1 MTTNLRIVNVQVVSS
16 TEIQVTFTENLTPH
30 LVTSNVSIISSTTN
44 VPNSQVLAIS
54 VTSATLTVICQPL
67 IPFAAYFIQFISTPT
82 NLFESLNGDAKILQ
96 DGVSNQYLI
105 TGPISPDNPVKD
117 YFVKFFNGNI
127 YSTDVDTSVVSQYIN
142 AMSTNLARCLY
153 DIRQVQNEN
162 YLSFQVVD
170 EQQFRGA
177 GPYDRLYEEGA
188 YEVMR
193 VGLTP
198 TDAVASM
205 SIFLADFPNFP
216 VTLQQQ
222 ANVETLVPSSTDAVG
237 TLNINTL
244 ILNLNESPVTQVTSV
259 VFTLLTANPIY
270 TYNVQLLGYQL
281 ESDRYD
287 QNYASSYDLL
297 ADNQVQL
304 NTEILNDPLFNINQ
318 ILNVTV
324 QYQSKD
330 LGRVIDATTI
340 EVFTTM
346 TSVREVLP
354 PIENV
359 FNLQHAPI
367 TDANNNIP
375 ILGGVSFLDPN
386 SNTGS
391 PHPAFLVES
400 PFRLNAPPSAPG
412 QYSIDYTTGTVYVFG
427 ASLLADGSG
436 PSPPLATYDYRF
448 IYVSETDYVYDVDL
462 LDFVALPLGNL
473 INNSGTITFNYE
485 EVLVPGVDYFADTH
499 IESLTERVQN
509 RLVALNAI
517 TTLNSPITN
526 VFQIYNETS
535 GEIYTLERWT
545 NNNQIYFQY
554 NNAPRVLQEIGE
566 RATFQTVANE
576 LLFVNTISTVGS
588 LRVFTIFLANNTI
601 IDGTEDGIGASIN
614 SSLTFSNGN
623 IFQVERWYDQEQSAT
638 LNINRL
644 PNSLNGGVGQYMVD
658 YINGI
663 VYLGV
668 SNTQLNN
675 IGFANYKM
683 DSIIPEFPHVLSVD
697 DIYYRISPLTP
708 KNKEFPY
715 ESFTDGSII
724 PSGLQ
729 PVDEDELNGS
739 STAPYYLYQT
749 QVGAFITN
757 TFVPGVTN
765 QVKFVRGVFATDDLL
780 YNTNPINFAT
790 ASTSNNFNITVGSL
804 NGQSFEGVQFN
815 GTNYFVSTNQNIPFL
830 SPNIQFSFNIV
841 RVSDGAVL
849 GSNLGASAMVA
860 GNPALVILPGTN
872 SPHTGDLVSVTY
884 TYTIVSTT
892 PSGVVVDYNKG
903 DYFVDYTYL
912 ADEILVSYEYGDNVI
927 DFSSSNTVSAGTPY
941 YVTYR
946 AGALRDALVKNF
958 GTLVNLPELATLDVN
973 FPRERYRDALMAALT
988 SFLQGPTVAAIKN
1001 IGQIISH
1008 IEPQVI
1014 ESSFQTWSLGQGLL
1028 YPVSVETT
1036 GSFQLL
1042 PAHFGNGVL
1051 MDQPGQTITMPI
1063 NSNLRFEEGTFEQWI
1078 IPEWNGLD
1086 NDASLTFSILRDGY
1100 VIAPYQ
1106 VFIGGSE
1113 YHPTISNGT
1122 FTLNRHANVTGL
1134 PNTHKDGVF
1143 IWYGPDISNTYNRWY
1158 LEVIDGYVESNHV
1171 HSAYKIVIKT
1181 NGTFYDNQSLTS
1193 PTPSGMSFF
1202 TGLNTITLNLTG
1214 GLIPIPPPP
1223 STPGFAILA
1232 GSGITNTGPSTVT
1245 GDVGT
1250 YPTTSETGF
1259 GSLTIVGTNHMGD
1272 SVTQAAKIA
1281 LTTAYNAAQA
1291 LPGAVTI
1298 PTDLNGQVLTP
1309 GVYRALT
1316 GTFMNTGILTLNG
1329 NGNYTFQM
1337 ASTLV
1342 TASSSTVLLIGGAL
1356 ADDITWAVGSSATLG
1371 TSSHL
1376 EGSILALT
1384 SITATT
1390 SATVNGALL
1399 AQNGAVTLDTN
1410 TVTAPASPPGPDGY
1424 TGIDSGLTF
1433 LSDLDHY
1440 LLDLGKSKDRSRLS
1454 IYKDVS
1460 GYMNFRVWD
1469 RTGTM
1474 YAISANISSWQA
1486 GQAHQVAAS
1495 WMLNTRNERDEMHLF
1510 LDGLEVPNIIKYGQK
1525 LQPYLNEN
1533 FRTVDPDPVAPSPYD
1548 VVGSDDL
1555 TTTAGSNIV
1564 TSSIVFSNF
1573 DIVIGNT
1580 IFINEVG
1587 FSTIGYTIENIN
1599 GQTLVLNALMPLS
1612 LPGDGRFSVNQYS
1625 QIVTDDINVV
1635 PNITVSTIH
1644 GGVETEL
1651 PGVHALQPD
1660 YAISQ
1665 DSNFNNIL
1673 TIYNGVLAGDPIF
1686 VNTLGLNNKNVKKQ
1700 YYIWSN
1706 QMENVFMTQLP
1717 PPVSLDEA
1725 DITKIITPVTAI
1737 GINNA
1742 TYSGV
1747 FPTGIFTSVALPT
1760 AHPSNAQNGRT
1771 IQATIAGT
1779 NTNFS
1784 TPVQVIINGVT
1795 SALITVTEA
1804 INFTE
1809 FGTLDFAHEYISLNY
1824 VFVVVQPSYDPT
1836 LPANARKTALTVELQ
1851 EKYPITYS
1859 EFSGLVPVVRYSYP
1873 ITQGYGLYSDG
1884 YGVVTDDNNLF
1895 SGLDIGNILLIASP
1909 GVVDGYAVA
1918 GFYQVTGLSA
1928 DRHSI
1933 NIIPTIPSSPLP
1945 LVNFTGGVYQVLD
1958 VTEYR
1963 SGLQNGFFTLEASL
1977 MPGQAYFLS
1986 KGFYEFDYAT
1996 YLRVKLDPL
2005 NGFMYFGS
2013 DMNGQ
2018 NQVNAIMDQTIIYS
2032 VMLTDTRIGEV
2043 VAANERS
2050 ITKDYNSLIPIT
2062 ASPQTLVLLSFD
2074 NFPFTNGASIYANTN
2089 TDRVHFQSNWAV
2101 NDNFEQSLVI
2111 LNQPVLVPNTGI
2123 LNTQQG
2129 TIEFWLSP
2137 LFDSANDPN
2146 LRYYFDA
2153 YGAVVEQTVSSSD
2166 VTVNLSSP
2174 ASQILSVKLVAG
2186 DPNVD
2191 YFAGGKL
2198 EINTQNAV
2206 QEDGVS
2212 LGVSIVKTSEP
2223 ILQVIT
2229 VKIAGDFTGTDY
2241 FVGGSIGPD
2250 GQTIYLGRTLPISN
2264 ASVIITYQPAIN
2276 GNHTLNTQVIRLN
2289 RRLPFQNSQV
2299 VVNYIPAG
2307 LQGDRISIYKDTAGY
2322 INFAIKAS
2330 GTNFVVRGPTRW
2342 AKNTWHRIK
2351 ASYQINGGIGQ
2362 DQMLLFLDGYQYT
2375 DISFGSGFLFG
2386 RFPLTMG
2393 AVSVGDGY
2401 GVIANIQFKD
2411 PINDLFIGTQYNQ
2424 QYPAFTLLDNFR
2436 ISDISRP
2443 IYAPYGEP
2451 IDVNWNSNLNAAIPV
2466 TSDLYTTYLMD
2477 YNDMISLNQ
2486 NFAVLTNR
2494 LVGSFDFTVN
2504 IFDSFGIV
2512 SSSPQVQQTLVALIN
2527 TLKPAN
2533 TVAFIQYY
2541 S

>member
-16 TEIQVTFTENLTPH
+16 TEIQVTFTESLTPH

-54 VTSATLTVICQPL
+54 VTSATLTVTCQPL
-67 IPFAAYFIQFISTPT
+67 IPFAAYFIQFISTTT
-82 NLFESLNGDAKILQ
+82 NPFESLNGDAKILQ

-170 EQQFRGA
+170 EQQFRGT

-198 TDAVASM
+198 TNAIAS
-205 SIFLADFPNFP
+205 LAITLVDFPNFP

-222 ANVETLVPSSTDAVG
+222 ANIETLVPSSTDAAG
-237 TLNINTL
+237 TININTL
-244 ILNLNESPVTQVTSV
+244 ILNLNKAPVTQVTSV
-259 VFTLLTANPIY
+259 IFTLLTANPIY

-304 NTEILNDPLFNINQ
+304 NTEILNDPLFDINQ

-330 LGRVIDATTI
+330 LGRVVNASTV
-340 EVFTTM
+340 EVFTTLPA
-346 TSVREVLP
+346 VREVLP
-354 PIENV
+354 PIENI

-367 TDANNNIP
+367 TDANNNVP
-375 ILGGVSFLDPN
+375 TLGGVSFLDPN

-391 PHPAFLVES
+391 PHPAFLVET
-400 PFRLNAPPSAPG
+400 PFRLSAPPSTPG

-427 ASLLADGSG
+427 ASLSADGTG

-473 INNSGTITFNYE
+473 INNAGTITFNYE
-485 EVLVPGVDYFADTH
+485 QVLVPGVDYFADTH

-554 NNAPRVLQEIGE
+554 NNAPRVLQELGE
-566 RATFQTVANE
+566 RANFQPVSNE

-588 LRVFTIFLANNTI
+588 LRMFTIFLANNTI

-623 IFQVERWYDQEQSAT
+623 IFQVERWYDQGQSVP
-638 LNINRL
+638 LNVSRL
-644 PNSLNGGVGQYMVD
+644 LNPGEYMVD

-668 SNTQLNN
+668 SSTQQSN

-683 DSIIPEFPHVLSVD
+683 DSIIPQFPHVLSVD
-697 DIYYRISPLTP
+697 DIYYRISPLAP
-708 KNKEFPY
+708 KNKVFPY

-729 PVDEDELNGS
+729 PADEDELNGS
-739 STAPYYLYQT
+739 SSAPYVLYQT
-749 QVGAFITN
+749 QVGTFVTS

-765 QVKFVRGVFATDDLL
+765 QVKFVRGIFATDDLL
-780 YNTNPINFAT
+780 HNTNPINFAT
-790 ASTSNNFNITVGSL
+790 ASTSNNFNITVNSL
-804 NGQSFEGVQFN
+804 SGQSFESVQFN
-815 GTNYFVSTNQNIPFL
+815 GTNYYVTLNQNLPYL
-830 SPNIQFSFNIV
+830 SPNIQFVFNVV
-841 RVSDGAVL
+841 RVSDGAIL
-849 GSNLGASAMVA
+849 WNGSGMVVA
-860 GNPALVILPGTN
+860 GNPLTLILPGINT
-872 SPHTGDLVSVTY
+872 PHTGDLVSVTY
-884 TYTIVSTT
+884 TYTIM
-892 PSGVVVDYNKG
+892 PLSGIVADYNKG

-1028 YPVSVETT
+1028 YPQSVETT

-1051 MDQPGQTITMPI
+1051 MDQPGQTVTMPI

-1078 IPEWNGLD
+1078 LPQWNGLD
-1086 NDASLTFSILRDGY
+1086 NDATLNFSITRDGY
-1100 VIAPYQ
+1100 VIDAFR

-1113 YHPTISNGT
+1113 YHPTISNGI
-1122 FTLNRHANVTGL
+1122 FTLTKNANVTGL
-1134 PNTHKDGVF
+1134 PNTNKDGVF
-1143 IWYGPDISNTYNRWY
+1143 IWYGPNDGYGQYNRWY
-1158 LEVIDGYVESNHV
+1158 LEVIDGYVNPALST
-1171 HSAYKIVIKT
+1171 YKIKIT
-1181 NGTFYDNQSLTS
+1181 SNGKFYDATS
-1193 PTPSGMSFF
+1193 FNLPAPSNMVVT
-1202 TGLNTITLNLTG
+1202 TGLSSLNITIN
-1214 GLIPIPPPP
+1214 
-1223 STPGFAILA
+1223 S
-1232 GSGITNTGPSTVT
+1232 
-1245 GDVGT
+1245 
-1250 YPTTSETGF
+1250 
-1259 GSLTIVGTNHMGD
+1259 
-1272 SVTQAAKIA
+1272 
-1281 LTTAYNAAQA
+1281 
-1291 LPGAVTI
+1291 
-1298 PTDLNGQVLTP
+1298 
-1309 GVYRALT
+1309 
-1316 GTFMNTGILTLNG
+1316 
-1329 NGNYTFQM
+1329 
-1337 ASTLV
+1337 
-1342 TASSSTVLLIGGAL
+1342 
-1356 ADDITWAVGSSATLG
+1356 
-1371 TSSHL
+1371 
-1376 EGSILALT
+1376 
-1384 SITATT
+1384 
-1390 SATVNGALL
+1390 
-1399 AQNGAVTLDTN
+1399 
-1410 TVTAPASPPGPDGY
+1410 DGY
-1424 TGIDSGLTF
+1424 YDNKISEGISF

-1454 IYKDVS
+1454 IFKDVS

-1474 YAISANISSWQA
+1474 YSISADVSSWQA

-1533 FRTVDPDPVAPSPYD
+1533 FRTVDPEFLPTPIND

-1555 TTTAGSNIV
+1555 TTVANSNVV
-1564 TSSIVFSNF
+1564 TSSINFSDF
-1573 DIVIGNT
+1573 DIIIGNS

-1587 FSTIGYTIENIN
+1587 FSPTGYTILAIN
-1599 GQTLVLNALMPLS
+1599 GQTLFLSANMPLS

-1625 QIVTDDINVV
+1625 QVVTSDINVV
-1635 PNITVSTIH
+1635 PNITVTTIH
-1644 GGVETEL
+1644 NGVEIEL
-1651 PGVHALQPD
+1651 PGTHALHPD

-1665 DSNFNNIL
+1665 NSLFQNIL
-1673 TIYNGVLAGDPIF
+1673 TIYNGVFAGDSIF
-1686 VNTLGLNNKNVKKQ
+1686 VNTLGLNSRNVKRQ

-1706 QMENVFMTQLP
+1706 QMENIFMTQLP

-1725 DITKIITPVTAI
+1725 DITKIITPVTGI
-1737 GINNA
+1737 GPANS
-1742 TYSGV
+1742 TYAG
-1747 FPTGIFTSVALPT
+1747 GLFTSVDLPT

-1771 IQATIAGT
+1771 IQVTIAGT
-1779 NTNFS
+1779 NTDFS
-1784 TPVQVIINGVT
+1784 TPVQVTINGRN
-1795 SALITVTEA
+1795 SALIVVTETVT
-1804 INFTE
+1804 FTE
-1809 FGTLDFAHEYISLNY
+1809 FGTLDFANEYISLNY
-1824 VFVVVQPSYDPT
+1824 VFVVVKPNYNPVT
-1836 LPANARKTALTVELQ
+1836 YPNKTALTVELQ
-1851 EKYPITYS
+1851 EKFPITHS
-1859 EFSGLVPVVRYSYP
+1859 EFSGLVPIVRYSYP
-1873 ITQGYGLYSDG
+1873 ITQGVNLYSDG
-1884 YGVVTDDNNLF
+1884 YGVVSDGYNLF
-1895 SGLDIGNILLIASP
+1895 SGLDIGNTLLIGSP
-1909 GVVDGYAVA
+1909 VPVA
-1918 GFYQVTGLSA
+1918 GFYTVTGISA
-1928 DRHSI
+1928 DRHSL
-1933 NIIPTIPSSPLP
+1933 NIIPTVASFPLP
-1945 LVNFTGGVYQVLD
+1945 LADFTGGVYQVLD
-1958 VTEYR
+1958 TTEYR

-1986 KGFYEFDYAT
+1986 SGFYEFDYAT
-1996 YLRVKLDPL
+1996 YLRVKMDPL

-2018 NQVNAIMDQTIIYS
+2018 NQVNAIMDQTIVYS
-2032 VMLTDTRIGEV
+2032 VMLTDTRVGEV

-2050 ITKDYNSLIPIT
+2050 ITKDYNSLIPIV
-2062 ASPQTLVLLSFD
+2062 ASSQTLVLLTFD
-2074 NFPFTNGASIYANTN
+2074 RFPFTNSASVYANTN

-2101 NDNFEQSLVI
+2101 NDTFEQSLVI
-2111 LNQPVLVPNTGI
+2111 LNQPVLVPNSGI
-2123 LNTQQG
+2123 LNTQQA
-2129 TIEFWLSP
+2129 TVEFWLSP

-2174 ASQILSVKLVAG
+2174 ASQILSVKLAAG

-2206 QEDGVS
+2206 QEDGIS

-2241 FVGGSIGPD
+2241 FAGGSVGPD
-2250 GQTIYLGRTLPISN
+2250 GQTIYLGKPLPIAN

-2276 GNHTLNTQVIRLN
+2276 GNHILNTQVIRLN

-2299 VVNYIPAG
+2299 VINYIPAG

-2322 INFAIKAS
+2322 INFAINAS

-2351 ASYQINGGIGQ
+2351 ASYQINGGVGQ

-2386 RFPLTMG
+2386 PFPLTMG

-2424 QYPAFTLLDNFR
+2424 QFPAFTLLDNFR

-2477 YNDMISLNQ
+2477 YNNMIGLNQ
-2486 NFAVLTNR
+2486 NFAILTNR